1 MEVIPNTPESQNC
14 SREMIRTTCASKWLG
29 PLLNVNTKNLPFN
42 QVEEAFTLERMLL
55 LYDFNYSVD

>member
-1 MEVIPNTPESQNC
+1 MEVIPNAPGSHNY
-14 SREMIRTTCASKWLG
+14 SGEMIRTTCASKRLG

-42 QVEEAFTLERMLL
+42 QFEEAFTLERMLL